1 MIKHIGNY
9 LLKDMNGVIVVQS
22 PSMLNFPELVHYF
35 TTRKISD
42 KILQKELNEMNL
54 SISNEEFPKYFEIF
68 AKAVNI
74 EPNRCIFS
82 HQVHSK
88 NIKAVTS
95 KDIGT
100 PYWNRT
106 LREIDGLITDEPG
119 IFLITSYAD
128 CMPILAYDPVK
139 KVVGTAHSG
148 WRGTLA
154 EIGKE
159 LVLKMNSEFGCAPQN
174 IFVTVGPS
182 IGPDSFEVKEDVAEE
197 FFLKFGRDVIIQKD
211 GKIFIDLWKALEI
224 TMKNVGVQSIE
235 FSMID
240 TFKCTEYFYSYRKE
254 QTNKRF
260 LAIIGLLS

>member
-1 MIKHIGNY
+1 MINRIGNY
-9 LLKDMNGVIVVQS
+9 ILKDMNGVIVVQS
-22 PSMLNFPELVHYF
+22 PTMLNFPELVHYF

-42 KILQKELNEMNL
+42 KTLQKELNEMNL
-54 SISNEEFPKYFEIF
+54 AISNEDFPKYFEIF
-68 AKAVNI
+68 AKATNI
-74 EPNRCIFS
+74 EPKRCIFS

-88 NIKAVTS
+88 NVKVVTS

-100 PYWNRT
+100 PYWKRT
-106 LREIDGLITDEPG
+106 LKDTDGLITDEPG

-139 KVVGTAHSG
+139 KVIGSAHSG
-148 WRGTLA
+148 WRGTLS

-159 LVLKMNSEFGCAPQN
+159 LILKMNSEFGCDPQD

-224 TMKNVGVQSIE
+224 TMKNVCVQHIE

-240 TFKCTEYFYSYRKE
+240 TFKSTEYFYSYRKE
-254 QTNKRF
+254 QTKKRF
-260 LAIIGLLS
+260 LSIIGLLS